1 MLNVLLCQ
9 WRWTRSIHLV
19 EKLSD
24 DGVQTAPALGVVSRV
39 AVQLSS
45 RPDEVEPRSSLS
57 YSPPTPCSASTS
69 KLHSSKVKDKV
80 LESVLQGSLVH
91 PEVLRSLGS
100 GSVRWCGT
108 SRDPDSLAWSLSDTD
123 GSSKSPARRT
133 RYPAQQTWQYGL

>member
-1 MLNVLLCQ
+1 M
-9 WRWTRSIHLV
+9 
-19 EKLSD
+19 
-24 DGVQTAPALGVVSRV
+24 
-39 AVQLSS
+39 
-45 RPDEVEPRSSLS
+45 EPRPSWSSS
-57 YSPPTPCSASTS
+57 YRTPSSGPAE
-69 KLHSSKVKDKV
+69 LHPSQVEDKV

-133 RYPAQQTWQYGL
+133 RYPAQ